1 VFLVDPEKDHKNDT
15 QTTLTIMNFQAFQSK
30 DKNYATTIIKDGR
43 ITALVQK
50 VLTAAPSLPSA
61 PGLPGSPC

>member
-1 VFLVDPEKDHKNDT
+1 
-15 QTTLTIMNFQAFQSK
+15 MNFQAFQSK

-61 PGLPGSPC
+61 PGLPGSPCWEKLSVTWIAIPADESDRT